1 MSAATTPAAD
11 TSGRPSRGAMF
22 AAFAVIYIV
31 WGSTYLGIKVAVDT
45 MPPFAMAAT
54 RFALAGAVLIF
65 WLRLRGY
72 AWPTARQWRDAA
84 FVGPM
89 LLLGGNGLVAWA
101 ELYIPSG
108 LTALVIGIGPLFMV
122 LTEWAWPGGT
132 RPTARTFFA
141 LALGV
146 AGVAWLATPNHDSA
160 LETSLHLPAL
170 FAILVGCLTW
180 SIGSIYSRHT
190 TSPAPPFMG
199 AAQQMLCGSAAL
211 ALTAIFT
218 GDWTRLDVAAISP
231 ASWTAFAYLVTIGSL
246 LAFSTYVWLL
256 KHSTPARI
264 STHTWVNPIVA
275 VFLGWAI
282 LSEPI
287 TARTLAAAALIVVA
301 VLLVTLQKNRRA

>member
-1 MSAATTPAAD
+1 MSTAVNPAAD
-11 TSGRPSRGAMF
+11 PAGPPSRGAMI
-22 AAFAVIYIV
+22 AAFAVIYLV

-45 MPPFAMAAT
+45 MPPFAMAAA
-54 RFALAGAVLIF
+54 RFGLAGVVLIF

-101 ELYIPSG
+101 EQYIPSG
-108 LTALVIGIGPLFMV
+108 LTALIIGIGPLFMV

-132 RPTARTFFA
+132 RPTRSTFVA
-141 LALGV
+141 LALGA
-146 AGVAWLATPNHDSA
+146 AGVAWLAAPHASA

-190 TSPAPPFMG
+190 TAPAPPFMG

-211 ALTAIFT
+211 ALTALFT
-218 GDWTRLDVAAISP
+218 GDWARLDVAAISP
-231 ASWTAFAYLVTIGSL
+231 ASWAAFAYLVTIGSL

-287 TARTLAAAALIVVA
+287 TARTIAAATLIIFA